1 MKRSRLPLTALRS
14 FEAAGRLMSFTR
26 AAEELCISQ
35 AAISRQVRELEV
47 LLDRPL
53 FDRGHRS
60 VRLTQEGAKLLH
72 VVTAS
77 FDAMSDGLA
86 DVERGKGPD
95 TVNIN
100 AEPSFAACFLTP
112 HLSDFQRSHPDIDVR
127 VESESALAEFRHN
140 EDVVAIRHSL
150 TRTSWP
156 RSESR
161 HLMDVQ
167 MTPCLSPRLMEGRAA
182 PQRPVDLLD
191 FPLLYEDSRDM
202 WRSWFERAG
211 VSSDVYPRGPIYT
224 DEGMTLQAAL
234 RGQGVALLEERFA
247 REYLA
252 SGLLIRPFQQTLP
265 FGAFFIVV
273 RGFETLAPA
282 AHNFLEW
289 LSESVRSRDGH

>member
-1 MKRSRLPLTALRS
+1 M
-14 FEAAGRLMSFTR
+14 
-26 AAEELCISQ
+26 
-35 AAISRQVRELEV
+35 V
-47 LLDRPL
+47 
-53 FDRGHRS
+53 
-60 VRLTQEGAKLLH
+60 
-72 VVTAS
+72 
-77 FDAMSDGLA
+77 
-86 DVERGKGPD
+86 
-95 TVNIN
+95 
-100 AEPSFAACFLTP
+100 
-112 HLSDFQRSHPDIDVR
+112 
-127 VESESALAEFRHN
+127 
-140 EDVVAIRHSL
+140 
-150 TRTSWP
+150 
-156 RSESR
+156 
-161 HLMDVQ
+161 
-167 MTPCLSPRLMEGRAA
+167 

-282 AHNFLEW
+282 AHDFLEW

>member
-26 AAEELCISQ
+26 AANELNISQ
-35 AAISRQVRELEV
+35 AAISRQVRELEA
-47 LLDRPL
+47 LLDQPL
-53 FDRGHRS
+53 FARRHRS
-60 VRLTQEGAKLLH
+60 IRLTEEGARLLT

-77 FDAMSDGLA
+77 FDAVSDCLA
-86 DVERGKGPD
+86 DIHSREANDV
-95 TVNIN
+95 VSIN

-112 HLSDFQRSHPDIDVR
+112 HLSDFQRGHLDIDIR
-127 VESESALAEFRHN
+127 VESDSSLVEFRHH
-140 EDVVAIRHSL
+140 ESVVAIRHSL
-150 TRTSWP
+150 TRSDWP

-167 MTPCLSPRLMEGRAA
+167 MAPYLSPLMLEGKPALEK
-182 PQRPVDLLD
+182 PSDLLS

-202 WRSWFERAG
+202 WRSWFDLAG
-211 VSSDVYPRGPIYT
+211 VSSVAYPRGPIYT

-247 REYLA
+247 KEYLL
-252 SGLLIRPFQQTLP
+252 SGQLVRPFRQTLP

-273 RGFETLAPA
+273 RRFESLSPA
-282 AHNFLEW
+282 THCFLDW
-289 LSESVRSRDGH
+289 LSTSFRSE